1 MMKKLTLNKQGFV
14 KCREWP
20 FFSALIM
27 VVVFFLINCFVTR
40 NFLTFDYIVSLFG
53 NNTPLILISLGV
65 AVVILG
71 GGIDIS
77 QGSLITVLNVV
88 FVTMTV
94 KLGIDYRLSALMI
107 LFIGILIGAINGIVV
122 SICKVP
128 ALLATFSMTFVLDGL
143 AYWIMPKPMSGMP
156 KVLVSWYHGLIF
168 GIPTPIFILLLSVII
183 CLVVKRTPIMTWIFA
198 IGNSRENAFVSGIPV
213 NFTQIFSYMFA
224 GMMGAVAAFAMT
236 ANTGSADALLAQG
249 MSLQAVSACVIG
261 GLSMDGG
268 RGSLTGAFLGAIY
281 LFLTSTIVYSLK
293 VDVFYQDLIEA
304 IIILTG
310 VICSV
315 LINRAFTKEVKEI

>member
-1 MMKKLTLNKQGFV
+1 
-14 KCREWP
+14 
-20 FFSALIM
+20 
-27 VVVFFLINCFVTR
+27 
-40 NFLTFDYIVSLFG
+40 
-53 NNTPLILISLGV
+53 
-65 AVVILG
+65 
-71 GGIDIS
+71 
-77 QGSLITVLNVV
+77 
-88 FVTMTV
+88 
-94 KLGIDYRLSALMI
+94 
-107 LFIGILIGAINGIVV
+107 
-122 SICKVP
+122 
-128 ALLATFSMTFVLDGL
+128 
-143 AYWIMPKPMSGMP
+143 
-156 KVLVSWYHGLIF
+156 
-168 GIPTPIFILLLSVII
+168 
-183 CLVVKRTPIMTWIFA
+183 MTWIFA

-261 GLSMDGG
+261 GLSMNGG